1 VAGQVLLVVDAT
13 MLEDTRRTLEEH
25 DARLDP
31 SDPWRHWLEDVA
43 HRLGLAVETDRAATG
58 LERGR
63 LRLVR

>member
-1 VAGQVLLVVDAT
+1 
-13 MLEDTRRTLEEH
+13 MLEDTRRMLEEH

-31 SDPWRHWLEDVA
+31 RDPWRYWLEDVA

>member
-1 VAGQVLLVVDAT
+1 MDAT
-13 MLEDTRRTLEEH
+13 LLEDTRRMLEEH

-43 HRLGLAVETDRAATG
+43 HPLELAIEADRAATG